1 MKKLP
6 DKLKEKQEKTRQES
20 IHRVQQA
27 IDDIKAEGYIVTT
40 KLLMEHTGFARSTF
54 SKEHIQEILKQN
66 QVCKYA
72 NTKQIKKELSEKEK
86 IKELEKELITAHKKI
101 QKLESEAKDN
111 KNRENELK
119 VKLNELSEANKIL
132 RGQLHVLIQKAKIK
146 GLDIDI

>member
-6 DKLKEKQEKTRQES
+6 DKLKEKQEKARQES
-20 IHRVQQA
+20 VHRVQQA

-54 SKEHIQEILKQN
+54 SKEHIQEVLKQN

-86 IKELEKELITAHKKI
+86 IKELEKELLIAQKKI
-101 QKLESEAKDN
+101 QKLESEAKNN

-119 VKLNELSEANKIL
+119 VKLNELSEANKLL
-132 RGQLHVLIQKAKIK
+132 RGQFHVLVQKAKIK
-146 GLDIDI
+146 GLNIDI